1 MSKGYKIKFVLFLF
15 LAALC
20 CPNQSFSQLIVN
32 PGISAQELANAIAGP
47 GIQIQ
52 NPQISGA
59 LNSYGSY
66 SAENTTLPF
75 GNGILLTTGKAINAI
90 GPNNVQHKSY
100 INASAGSTMLDTSFG
115 QVTHD
120 ACIFEFDLIP
130 QGDTLRF
137 NFTFASEEYHNF
149 VGSIYSDVFGFFISG
164 PGIVGNENIALVPGN
179 GNNVSINTINSI
191 VNSEYFFDNDNP
203 PGSELQYNGY
213 TVNLEAIRSVN
224 PCESYHLTLVIADAN
239 DYSIDSGVFIE
250 KIESSNA
257 SLSSAT
263 AGGIE
268 YMVEGCN
275 DGELTFTR
283 LSEDLTQDIVVTF
296 YVDGTA
302 LNGIDYLPQIG
313 IDPDPLIPKT
323 IIIPTGSASSSILI
337 SPVDD
342 NIPNTN
348 KFISIYLASTTCPD
362 ILYDSLFFPIF
373 DSLIVVTGPDTS
385 LCNGENIMLQTI
397 AGGSSWSWSPSEYLN
412 DASIPN
418 PTAQIDTTTLFT
430 LYTTASFCE
439 AWDSTLITISNIQ
452 VSVDSIKSSCYGLD
466 DGIIEISI
474 SGGIPPYSLNWMGP
488 NGFNDT
494 SLTLANLESG
504 IYSYTVI
511 DAIGCTETGEL
522 DLNSNDSLYV
532 ELSSISLSLGYNIA
546 CFGDSSG
553 VIISN
558 VFGGSS
564 NYEYL
569 WAPGGQTT
577 ANLINVPAGNYA
589 VLVKDEN
596 DCFALDTIS
605 LTQAPLLL
613 IQLDSLNDINC
624 FGDQSGYI
632 EVSAI
637 GGVASYNY
645 TWNTNPPTYGNILQN
660 ASAGIYNVN
669 VVDAYGC
676 SINNS
681 FTLSE
686 TSTSLSLAIDTIINV
701 ECPGGNEGSISVSAS
716 GGSPPYSYLWN
727 TSPIQTSPTATNLIP
742 GSYQVLISDSLG
754 CEIASS
760 FEIALVNSPLQA
772 SFTSINH
779 VQCYG
784 ESNASAAIT
793 ASGGSGNYTYFW
805 TPGNYT
811 TSSVFGLNA
820 GNYSVLVSDTGAC
833 SQSLILNLT
842 ITQPSDSIEILL
854 NSPLINGFNLS
865 CFQSGDGII
874 NSTISGGIA
883 PYTYHWTG
891 PNGFSSSLPNLSNLI
906 AGNYSLEI
914 IDQNDC
920 SSFASVTLSQPE
932 QITITFSMTPASC
945 PTPGSNDGSI
955 SISVLGGIAPYT
967 FSWTGPNLF
976 ASNSQD
982 ISNLE
987 AGIYYLQIEDAI
999 NCIANFTI
1007 TVTQPDNFTVDPSFS
1022 LFPGNWNV
1030 SCNGYNDG
1038 SIDVL
1043 VGNITQPVLYS
1054 WIFDGME
1061 VSTDSFVTNAIAG
1074 NYELI
1079 IVDANNCIENR
1090 FYSLSE
1096 PDSILINFNA
1106 FEDAF
1111 GNSISCFNG
1120 SDGELTALITGGTP
1134 AYNWLWTSPDNSTSN
1149 DTLIQNLSEGSYSL
1163 LISDVNACIQEDSI
1177 TISAPDSLYTSLFSP
1192 SSGGVN
1198 VSCFNGNNGS
1208 IETTIYGGTPPFS
1221 FQWIYPGGGIGSTDQ
1236 NPGNLQAGLYVLFLT
1251 DANSC
1256 TSIDSINLVASDI
1269 ITYTTIISDFNGY
1282 PNACNGDSLAAIE
1295 IIPAGGI
1302 PPYIIIWANGDTS
1315 NTMIALSAGT
1325 YTGSI
1330 IDSENCISN
1339 FSVVI
1344 ADPDEINIDF
1354 TISSYSPNYQIQ
1366 CNGDS
1371 SGSIF
1376 TNINGGVAPYTL
1388 NWIGPNGFSSS
1399 SDSLFDLPAGQYLL
1413 SLTDQNNCEY
1423 NATIILNEPPVIQ
1436 ITILQLSAS
1445 TCAGDNAASLSAITT
1460 GGNGNYTYLWSG
1472 PSGFTSTSTTI
1483 ENLAPGTYCAEVTD
1497 LNGCT
1502 SNSCYTIAALSPI
1515 SISLSSPLING
1526 FNIPCYGDSSAS
1538 INSIISGGIPPYEYY
1553 WTGPVG
1559 SNPTSQNPTNL
1570 IAGSY
1575 TMIVYDS
1582 LGCFSMASIVL
1593 NEADAFINTITSLN
1607 YNGYGV
1613 SCYGDNDGGI
1623 SISTINGNAPFTYA
1637 WSTLSDSIGS
1647 GNVLSN
1653 LYSEHY
1659 FVEISDNFGCTMLDS
1674 VFISSPDS
1682 IELTLFSPEVYTG
1695 INISCFGGNDGVI
1708 QSVLSGGV
1716 PDYTYSWTS
1725 SNGFVSSSQNIDQLI
1740 EGEYYLNITDQ
1751 NLCQLMDSIVLI
1763 EPDSMLTVSTV
1774 ITVQNSGTNISC
1786 NGGNDGSITI
1796 SISGGIPN
1804 YQIYCLGPDGFS
1816 SNDSVLTDLYAG
1828 IYFISI
1834 VDSASCTF
1842 SQEFILSE
1850 PSDSLSGDLTLNNNV
1865 CFEDTIASILISP
1878 MGGSQDY
1885 SIFWEGPDGFSS
1897 NQFLVENLISG
1908 FYNYELID
1916 TNLCSY
1922 LDTIEISNAP
1932 EIQLNEILTNIDC
1945 FGTMDGSIV
1954 TDPSGGGST
1963 YSYLWSSSNGFTS
1976 DQQSISNLDSGI
1988 YCLEILSDLS
1998 CSANFCF
2005 SISETDSLY
2014 ALDSLIQPTC
2024 GYANGAI
2031 MLNIIGGSS
2040 PYTIEW
2046 GIASGSTLSSVTAG
2060 IYTAQ
2065 ITDSLDCSY
2074 SFDYE
2079 LTGPDSL
2086 NIDADL
2092 QNPSCF
2098 NSTNGTISL
2107 QISGGSPS
2115 YEILWSGPDGFLST
2129 STSISNLS
2137 DGNYQLDVIDS
2148 LGCAVFEEYDIAMPD
2163 SISVEFYS
2171 ILYENGYN
2179 ISTNGNNDGF
2189 IGVSSVSGGTANFS
2203 FTWTGPNGFTSSQM
2217 NISNLYAGQ
2226 YDLNVI
2232 DMNNCEGNF
2241 IVILT
2246 QPESSIIPTGF
2257 TPNRD
2262 GYNDLFVIPG
2272 INKDNAASI
2281 KIYNRWGNIVY
2292 ENSNYENDWDGTNK
2306 DGNDLPEATYFVI
2319 IEFLSS
2325 GESINGYLDL
2335 RR

>member
-1 MSKGYKIKFVLFLF
+1 MSKGSKIKFVLFLF
-15 LAALC
+15 IAAFC
-20 CPNQSFSQLIVN
+20 CPNHSFSQLIIN

-52 NPQISGA
+52 NPQITGA

-66 SAENTTLPF
+66 SSENTSLPF
-75 GNGILLTTGKAINAI
+75 GNGILLTTGKALNAL

-100 INASAGSTMLDTSFG
+100 INATAGSAMLDTSFG

-179 GNNVSINTINSI
+179 GNAVSINTINSI

-239 DYSIDSGVFIE
+239 DFSIDSGVFIE

-275 DGELTFTR
+275 DGEITFTR
-283 LSEDLTQDIVVTF
+283 LSENLTQDIVVTF

-313 IDPDPLIPKT
+313 IDPDPLIPKS
-323 IIIPTGSASSSILI
+323 IIIPSGSASSSILI

-342 NIPNTN
+342 NIPNIN
-348 KFISIYLASTTCPD
+348 KYISIYLASTTCPE
-362 ILYDSLFFPIF
+362 ILYDSLFFPIL
-373 DSLIVVTGPDTS
+373 DSLIVITGPDTS
-385 LCNGENIMLQTI
+385 FCNGENIMLQTI
-397 AGGSSWSWSPSEYLN
+397 AGGSSWSWTPSEYLN

-418 PTAQIDTTTLFT
+418 PIAQIDTTTLFT
-430 LYTTASFCE
+430 LYSTASYCE
-439 AWDSTLITISNIQ
+439 AWDSTLITVSNI
-452 VSVDSIKSSCYGLD
+452 VVTVDSIKPSCYGLD

-474 SGGIPPYSLNWMGP
+474 NGGIAPYSLSWIGP
-488 NGFNDT
+488 NAFNDT
-494 SLTLANLESG
+494 GLTLVNLESG
-504 IYSYTVI
+504 IYSYTIV
-511 DAIGCTETGEL
+511 DAIGCIETG
-522 DLNSNDSLYV
+522 DIDINSNDSLTV
-532 ELSSISLSLGYNIA
+532 ELNSITLALGYNIA
-546 CFGDSSG
+546 CYGDSSG
-553 VIISN
+553 VITSN
-558 VFGGSS
+558 VNGGSS

-569 WAPGGQTT
+569 WAPDGQTT
-577 ANLINVPAGNYA
+577 ANLINVPAGNYT
-589 VLVKDEN
+589 VLVTDDN
-596 DCFALDTIS
+596 ACFAIDTIT

-613 IQLDSLNDINC
+613 VQLDSLNNINC
-624 FGDQSGYI
+624 YGDQSGYI
-632 EVSAI
+632 EVIAI
-637 GGVASYNY
+637 GGVATYNY

-660 ASAGIYNVN
+660 VSAGIYNVS

-676 SINNS
+676 SENNS

-686 TSTSLSLAIDTIINV
+686 TSTSLNLTIDTLINV
-701 ECPGGNEGSISVSAS
+701 LCPGGSEGSASVSAS
-716 GGSPPYSYLWN
+716 GGSPPYSYSWN
-727 TSPIQTSPTATNLIP
+727 TSPIQTNSTATNLFP
-742 GSYQVLISDSLG
+742 GSYQILITDSLD
-754 CEIASS
+754 CELTSTV
-760 FEIALVNSPLQA
+760 EIELLNTPLQA

-779 VQCYG
+779 IQCYG

-793 ASGGSGNYTYFW
+793 ANGGSGNYTYLW

-811 TSSVFGLNA
+811 TSSVFGLSA
-820 GNYSVLVSDTGAC
+820 GDYSVLVSDTGAC
-833 SQSLILNLT
+833 AQSLNLNLT
-842 ITQPSDSIEILL
+842 ITQPSDSIVISL

-874 NSTISGGIA
+874 NSTISGGVA
-883 PYTYHWTG
+883 PYTYNWIG
-891 PNGFSSSLPNLSNLI
+891 PNGYTSSLQDLNNLM
-906 AGNYSLEI
+906 AGNYTLEI
-914 IDQNDC
+914 IDQNNC
-920 SSFASVTLSQPE
+920 TSFASVTISQPE
-932 QITITFSMTPASC
+932 QITMTFNMTPASC

-955 SISVLGGIAPYT
+955 TISVLGGVAPYT
-967 FSWTGPNLF
+967 FSWAGPNLF
-976 ASNSQD
+976 VSNSQD

-987 AGIYYLQIEDAI
+987 AGVYYLQIEDAI
-999 NCIANFTI
+999 NCITNFTI
-1007 TVTQPDNFTVDPSFS
+1007 TVTQPDNFTVDPTFS

-1038 SIDVL
+1038 AIDVL
-1043 VGNITQPVLYS
+1043 VGNITQPILYS

-1061 VSTDSFVTNAIAG
+1061 VSTDSFVTNALAG

-1090 FYSLSE
+1090 FYTLSE

-1106 FEDAF
+1106 FEDVF

-1134 AYNWLWTSPDNSTSN
+1134 AYNWLWTSPDNSTNS
-1149 DTLIQNLSEGSYSL
+1149 DTLLQNLTEGIYSL
-1163 LISDVNACIQEDSI
+1163 FISDVNACTQEDSI

-1208 IETTIYGGTPPFS
+1208 IETTIYGGTPPFL

-1236 NPGNLQAGLYVLFLT
+1236 NPGNLQEGLYVLFLT

-1256 TSIDSINLVASDI
+1256 TAIDSINLVASDI
-1269 ITYTTIISDFNGY
+1269 INYTTLISDYNGY
-1282 PNACNGDSLAAIE
+1282 PNACNGDSLANIE
-1295 IIPAGGI
+1295 IIPSGGI
-1302 PPYIIIWANGDTS
+1302 PPYIVIWANGDTS
-1315 NTMIALSAGT
+1315 NTMTALSEGT

-1330 IDSENCISN
+1330 VDSENCIST

-1344 ADPDEINIDF
+1344 ADPNEIVVDF

-1366 CNGDS
+1366 CIGDS
-1371 SGSIF
+1371 SGSVF
-1376 TNINGGVAPYTL
+1376 TNISGGVAPYIL
-1388 NWIGPNGFSSS
+1388 NWTGPNGFSSTN
-1399 SDSLFDLPAGQYLL
+1399 DSLFDLLAGQYFL

-1423 NATIILNEPPVIQ
+1423 NATIILNEPPLIE

-1445 TCAGDNAASLSAITT
+1445 TCAGENAASLSALTS
-1460 GGNGNYTYLWSG
+1460 GGNGNYIYSWTG
-1472 PSGFTSTSTTI
+1472 PSGFTSTLMTI
-1483 ENLAPGTYCAEVTD
+1483 EDLAPGNYCVEVTD

-1502 SNSCYTIAALSPI
+1502 SNSCYTIATLSPI

-1526 FNIPCYGDSSAS
+1526 FNIPCYGDSSGS
-1538 INSIISGGIPPYEYY
+1538 INSNISGGIPPYEYY
-1553 WTGPVG
+1553 WTGPLG
-1559 SNPTSQNPTNL
+1559 SNPSSQNPMNL
-1570 IAGSY
+1570 IAGNY
-1575 TMIVYDS
+1575 TLIVYDS
-1582 LGCFSMASIVL
+1582 LGCFSTASIIL
-1593 NEADAFINTITSLN
+1593 SEADAFVNTVTSSN

-1613 SCYGDNDGGI
+1613 SCYGDSNGSI
-1623 SISTINGNAPFTYA
+1623 SISTINGNAPFTYV
-1637 WSTLSDSIGS
+1637 WTTLSDSIGT
-1647 GNVLSN
+1647 GNALSN
-1653 LYSEHY
+1653 LNSELY
-1659 FVEISDNFGCTMLDS
+1659 FVQISDNFGCTMLDS

-1682 IELTLFSPEVYTG
+1682 IALTLFSPEVYPG
-1695 INISCFGGNDGVI
+1695 INISCFGGNDGIVESI
-1708 QSVLSGGV
+1708 LSGGV

-1725 SNGFVSSSQNIDQLI
+1725 SNGFVSSSQNIYQLI
-1740 EGEYYLNITDQ
+1740 EGEYYLSIIDQ
-1751 NLCQLMDSIVLI
+1751 NLCQQMDSIVLN
-1763 EPDSMLTVSTV
+1763 EPDSMLMVNTV
-1774 ITVQNSGTNISC
+1774 ISIQNSGTNISC
-1786 NGGNDGSITI
+1786 IGGNDGSISI
-1796 SISGGIPN
+1796 YISGGIPN

-1816 SNDSVLTDLYAG
+1816 SNDSLLTDLYAG
-1828 IYFISI
+1828 IYFISV

-1842 SQEFILSE
+1842 SQEIILTE
-1850 PSDSLSGDLTLNNNV
+1850 PADSLYADLTLNNNV
-1865 CFEDTIASILISP
+1865 CFEDTIASILITP
-1878 MGGSQDY
+1878 IGGSPDY
-1885 SIFWEGPDGFSS
+1885 SISWEGPDGFLS

-1916 TNLCSY
+1916 TNLCNFR
-1922 LDTIEISNAP
+1922 DTIEISNAP
-1932 EIQLNEILTNIDC
+1932 EILLNETLSDIDC
-1945 FGTMDGSIV
+1945 YGNMDGSIV
-1954 TDPSGGGST
+1954 TDPSGGGLT
-1963 YSYLWSSSNGFTS
+1963 YSYFWNSSNGYSS
-1976 DQQSISNLDSGI
+1976 DQQSIFDLDIGI
-1988 YCLEILSDLS
+1988 YCLAIETDLS

-2005 SISETDSLY
+2005 SINETDSLY
-2014 ALDSLIQPTC
+2014 ANDSLIQPTC

-2031 MLNIIGGSS
+2031 ILDIIGGSS
-2040 PYTIEW
+2040 PFTIDW
-2046 GIASGSTLSSVTAG
+2046 GIASGPNLSSLVAG
-2060 IYTAQ
+2060 VYTAQ
-2065 ITDSLDCSY
+2065 VIDSLNCSY

-2079 LTGPDSL
+2079 LIGPDSL
-2086 NIDADL
+2086 IIDANL

-2098 NSTNGTISL
+2098 NSTNGSISV
-2107 QISGGSPS
+2107 QISGGTPS
-2115 YEILWSGPDGFLST
+2115 YEILWSGPDGFFSNA
-2129 STSISNLS
+2129 TSISNLS
-2137 DGNYQLDVIDS
+2137 NGNYQLDVIDS
-2148 LGCAVFEEYDIAMPD
+2148 LGCSVFEEYDVIMPD

-2171 ILYENGYN
+2171 ILYDNGYN
-2179 ISTNGNNDGF
+2179 ISTNGSNDGF
-2189 IGVSSVSGGTANFS
+2189 IGISSVSGGTANFS
-2203 FTWTGPNGFTSSQM
+2203 FSWTGPDEFTSNQM

-2232 DMNNCEGNF
+2232 DINNCEANF
-2241 IVILT
+2241 IVVLT

-2272 INKDNAASI
+2272 INKDNAATI

-2292 ENSNYENDWDGTNK
+2292 ENSNYENNWDGTSK
-2306 DGNDLPEATYFVI
+2306 DGNNLPEGTYFII
-2319 IEFLSS
+2319 IEFLSG